1 MVTRQ
6 ARGAVAGLPIELR
19 AAVLLNKAKQI
30 RLLEEVRFTDN
41 SFLLLGS
48 AFFFLIL
55 FELNAC

>member
-6 ARGAVAGLPIELR
+6 ARGAVAGLPIELS
-19 AAVLLNKAKQI
+19 AAVLPNKASQI
-30 RLLEEVRFTDN
+30 RLLKEVRFTDH